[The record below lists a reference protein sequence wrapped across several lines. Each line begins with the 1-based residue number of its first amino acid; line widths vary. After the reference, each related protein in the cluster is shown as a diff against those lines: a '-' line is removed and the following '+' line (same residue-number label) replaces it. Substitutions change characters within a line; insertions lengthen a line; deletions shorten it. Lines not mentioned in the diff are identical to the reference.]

1 MRFGVSGRPRTGA
14 GEASDTVRPTSGR
27 GRSVARERMRIAL
40 VSHTALYWTELY
52 ARYLVTR
59 GHQVRVVSFSRE
71 PLEGLDV
78 AYVGTGTPA
87 RRKALSYLARVPRT
101 RSLLRDFDPDVVL
114 ASYLSSNGLVAAL
127 CRPRAL
133 VVSGHGTDVF
143 GETDTPRRRGWVLR
157 FVCGRADAIHVVSS
171 GLADALAAHGVP
183 RSRVECFPIGVDVS
197 SFAPAPDRSSVP
209 DVDVVCSRRQ
219 EPVYDNSTV
228 VAALALVR
236 RQRPALR
243 AVLLGGGP
251 LLDER
256 RAQVRACGLDDAVVL
271 AGAVEASKVRETLQR
286 AKVYVSASRRDGAS
300 SSLLEAM
307 AAGPFP
313 VVSDIGANRDWI
325 VDGTTGLLFEPGD
338 PVDLARAILRAL
350 EDGRLRESARAANLA
365 RVERDASLGTNMRR
379 MEMLLERAASRS
391 GLQRHGLAD
400 RPI

>member
-1 MRFGVSGRPRTGA
+1 
-14 GEASDTVRPTSGR
+14 
-27 GRSVARERMRIAL
+27 MRIAL
-40 VSHTALYWTELY
+40 ISHTALYWTELY

-59 GHQVRVVSFSRE
+59 GHEVRIVSLSRE

-87 RRKALSYLARVPRT
+87 RRKALSYLGRVPRT
-101 RSLLRDFDPDVVL
+101 RSLLRAFDPDVVL

-133 VVSGHGTDVF
+133 VVSGHGTDVY
-143 GETDTPRRRGWVLR
+143 GETETAHGRGWLLR

-171 GLADALAAHGVP
+171 GLAEALAAHGVP
-183 RSRVECFPIGVDVS
+183 RSRIECFPIGIDVS
-197 SFAPAPDRSSVP
+197 AFAPASEGSSVRAL
-209 DVDVVCSRRQ
+209 DVVCSRRQ
-219 EPVYDNSTV
+219 EPVYDNTTV

-236 RQRPALR
+236 RNRPDLR
-243 AVLLGGGP
+243 AVFLGGGP
-251 LLDER
+251 LLEER

-271 AGAVEASKVRETLQR
+271 TGAVDSSKVRETLQH
-286 AKVYVSASRRDGAS
+286 AKVYVSASHRDGAS

-325 VDGTTGLLFEPGD
+325 VDGTTGLLFRPGD
-338 PVDLARAILRAL
+338 PVDLARTLLRAL

-365 RVERDASLGTNMRR
+365 RVERDGSLGTNMRR
-379 MEMLLERAASRS
+379 MEMLLERAAT
-391 GLQRHGLAD
+391 
-400 RPI
+400 